1 MDAMAVS
8 VSRSGN
14 YRLGSASGQVL
25 FPDRE
30 ISFCGEIGL
39 AVRSHILALWRDYG
53 AVRKKLRHNRATRLP
68 NRANTAMSSVT
79 DLLNT
84 IRASGN
90 GVSLAELLTRYPG
103 IPRRTAQRQIA
114 ALIDSGHV
122 VALGEGRARRYF
134 AAGAESGPAPRL
146 ASVDSFPPFIPLSA
160 DSQDILAY
168 IDQPP
173 EARKPVGYQR
183 DFLDAYRPN
192 ETWYLSESL
201 RRQLYRMGKTTDVE
215 APAGT
220 YSRAILNRLLID
232 LSWASSHLE
241 GNTYS
246 RLDTR
251 ELIEH
256 GKAARGKAAIETQ
269 MILNHKTA
277 IEMLVE
283 NIDSAE
289 FNRYTLMNLHSA
301 LAENLLPNPA
311 DEGRIRQ
318 HAVDIGKSVYRPLS
332 TPQQIEEALDA
343 LLLKASLIRDP
354 FEQSF
359 FMMVHLPYLQPFAD
373 INKRSS
379 RLAANLPLFRANLC
393 PLTFLD
399 VPEQAYSRATLGV
412 YEMTRVELLRDLYV
426 WAYERSTQEY
436 LAIKQDL
443 AEPDP
448 LRLAWRDFIKQ
459 TLREV
464 VTHPEL
470 DPLSCIQRAVA
481 ERVPAEA
488 RPDVQALIVEEL
500 RRLHE
505 GVLARYGL
513 RLSEYAAWKARQGRA
528 APSSSMG
535 HGIH

>member
-1 MDAMAVS
+1 
-8 VSRSGN
+8 
-14 YRLGSASGQVL
+14 
-25 FPDRE
+25 
-30 ISFCGEIGL
+30 
-39 AVRSHILALWRDYG
+39 
-53 AVRKKLRHNRATRLP
+53 
-68 NRANTAMSSVT
+68 MSSNL
-79 DLLNT
+79 DLLNS
-84 IRASGN
+84 IQAAQN
-90 GVSLAELLTRYPG
+90 GLTLAELLSAHPG
-103 IPRRTAQRQIA
+103 IARRTAQRWVAKLVEGGQVA
-114 ALIDSGHV
+114 AR
-122 VALGEGRARRYF
+122 GEGRARRYIYSD
-134 AAGAESGPAPRL
+134 AQADRGAPARG
-146 ASVDSFPPFIPLSA
+146 VDSFPPFIPLSA
-160 DSQDILAY
+160 DSRDILAY

-173 EARKPVGYQR
+173 GARKPVGYQR

-201 RRQLYRMGKTTDVE
+201 RRQLHKMGRTPDVDE
-215 APAGT
+215 PAGT

-277 IEMLVE
+277 IELLVE

-289 FNRYTLMNLHSA
+289 FDRYTLMNLHSA
-301 LAENLLPNPA
+301 LAENLLPNPG

-332 TPQQIEEALDA
+332 TPQQIDSTLDV
-343 LLLKASLIRDP
+343 LLGKARQIADP

-373 INKRSS
+373 VNKRTS

-443 AEPDP
+443 TEPDP
-448 LRLAWRDFIKQ
+448 LRLAWRDFIKE
-459 TLREV
+459 TLRELI
-464 VTHPEL
+464 THPEL
-470 DPLSCIQRAVA
+470 EPLDGIQRAVA
-481 ERVPAEA
+481 ERIPKGEQAG
-488 RPDVQALIVEEL
+488 VQALLIEEL

-513 RLSEYAAWKARQGRA
+513 RPSDYTAWRAIHGR
-528 APSSSMG
+528 
-535 HGIH
+535 

>member
-1 MDAMAVS
+1 MTS
-8 VSRSGN
+8 TT
-14 YRLGSASGQVL
+14 
-25 FPDRE
+25 
-30 ISFCGEIGL
+30 
-39 AVRSHILALWRDYG
+39 H
-53 AVRKKLRHNRATRLP
+53 
-68 NRANTAMSSVT
+68 
-79 DLLNT
+79 LLNSIGAT
-84 IRASGN
+84 ERGLT
-90 GVSLAELLTRYPG
+90 LAELLAEHPALA
-103 IPRRTAQRQIA
+103 RRTAQRMVAQLIESGQVA
-114 ALIDSGHV
+114 AQG
-122 VALGEGRARRYF
+122 AGRARRYVCS
-134 AAGAESGPAPRL
+134 AAPLGTGERAAQGGGFPR
-146 ASVDSFPPFIPLSA
+146 FIPLSA

-168 IDQPP
+168 IDQPAS
-173 EARKPVGYQR
+173 ARKPVGYQR
-183 DFLDAYRPN
+183 DFLDAYRPG
-192 ETWYLSESL
+192 ETWYLSASL
-201 RRQLYRMGKTTDVE
+201 RRQLHQMGRTADVD

-251 ELIEH
+251 ALFEH
-256 GKAARGKAAIETQ
+256 GRAAQGKAALETQ
-269 MILNHKTA
+269 MILNHKSA
-277 IEMLVE
+277 IELLVE

-289 FNRYTLMNLHSA
+289 LNRYTLMNLHSA

-318 HAVDIGKSVYRPLS
+318 HAVDIGQSVYRPLS
-332 TPQQIEEALDA
+332 TPQQIDDA
-343 LLLKASLIRDP
+343 LNVLLSKAHRIRDP

-359 FMMVHLPYLQPFAD
+359 FMMVHLPYLQAFAD
-373 INKRSS
+373 INKRTS

-399 VPEQAYSRATLGV
+399 VPPEAYSRAILGV

-448 LRLAWRDFIKQ
+448 LRLAWRELIKQ
-459 TLREV
+459 TLREL
-464 VTHPEL
+464 VTQPER
-470 DPLSCIQRAVA
+470 DPLRHIQQSVAVH
-481 ERVPAEA
+481 VPAPAQADVEA
-488 RPDVQALIVEEL
+488 LMVQEL

-513 RLSEYAAWKARQGRA
+513 RPSEYAAWKAV
-528 APSSSMG
+528 
-535 HGIH
+535 HGS

>member
-1 MDAMAVS
+1 MAQFRQLRHHRATILLNGVGL
-8 VSRSGN
+8 VVVFGELRH
-14 YRLGSASGQVL
+14 
-25 FPDRE
+25 
-30 ISFCGEIGL
+30 FCGKKL
-39 AVRSHILALWRDYG
+39 AQFHQ
-53 AVRKKLRHNRATRLP
+53 LRHNRSTIHL
-68 NRANTAMSSVT
+68 NSANLAMSSIT
-79 DLLNT
+79 DLLSS
-84 IRASGN
+84 IQVSEN
-90 GVSLAELLTRYPG
+90 GLMLAELLKVHPD
-103 IPRRTAQRQIA
+103 IARRSAQRQIA
-114 ALIDSGHV
+114 KLIESGQITAQGV
-122 VALGEGRARRYF
+122 GRVRRYF
-134 AAGAESGPAPRL
+134 GTGFQADRDIPAARPDIVP
-146 ASVDSFPPFIPLSA
+146 DTFPGFIPLSA
-160 DSQDILAY
+160 DSRDILGY
-168 IDQPP
+168 IDQPV
-173 EARKPVGYQR
+173 EARKPVGYQS
-183 DFLDAYRPN
+183 DFLEAYRVN
-192 ETWYLSESL
+192 ETWYLSASL
-201 RRQLYRMGKTTDVE
+201 RRQLHKMGRTADDD
-215 APAGT
+215 APVGT

-256 GKAARGKAAIETQ
+256 GKAARGKASIETQ

-277 IEMLVE
+277 IELLVE
-283 NIDSAE
+283 NIDSAG

-301 LAENLLPNPA
+301 LSENLLPNPA

-318 HAVDIGKSVYRPLS
+318 HAVDIGKSVYRPLT
-332 TPQQIEEALDA
+332 TPQQIEGALDI
-343 LLLKASLIRDP
+343 LLNKANQIRDP

-373 INKRSS
+373 INKRTS

-436 LAIKQDL
+436 LVIKQNL

-448 LRLAWRDFIKQ
+448 LRLEWRDLIKQ
-459 TLREV
+459 TIREV
-464 VTHPEL
+464 ISHPER
-470 DPLSCIQRAVA
+470 DPYSSIQRSVA
-481 ERVPAEA
+481 EHVPEYEQSAM
-488 RPDVQALIVEEL
+488 QALIVEEL

-513 RLSEYAAWKARQGRA
+513 RPLEYAAWKAVV
-528 APSSSMG
+528 G
-535 HGIH
+535 H

>member
-1 MDAMAVS
+1 
-8 VSRSGN
+8 
-14 YRLGSASGQVL
+14 
-25 FPDRE
+25 
-30 ISFCGEIGL
+30 
-39 AVRSHILALWRDYG
+39 
-53 AVRKKLRHNRATRLP
+53 
-68 NRANTAMSSVT
+68 MSSSS
-79 DLLNT
+79 DLMNS
-84 IRASGN
+84 IQASEG
-90 GVSLAELLTRYPG
+90 GLTLAELLTAHPDTA
-103 IPRRTAQRQIA
+103 RRTAQRLIA
-114 ALIDSGHV
+114 KLIESGQ
-122 VALGEGRARRYF
+122 VAASGQGRARRYF
-134 AAGAESGPAPRL
+134 RADAQPSGGAL
-146 ASVDSFPPFIPLSA
+146 ATQTDRFPPFIPLSA

-168 IDQPP
+168 VDQPAQ
-173 EARKPVGYQR
+173 ARKPVGYQP

-192 ETWYLSESL
+192 ETGYLSESL
-201 RRQLYRMGKTTDVE
+201 RRQLHQMGRTTDARE
-215 APAGT
+215 PAGT

-232 LSWASSHLE
+232 LSWASSQLE

-277 IEMLVE
+277 IELLVE
-283 NIDSAE
+283 NIEVAQY
-289 FNRYTLMNLHSA
+289 NRYTLMNLHSA

-332 TPQQIEEALDA
+332 VPQQIEDA
-343 LLLKASLIRDP
+343 LQVLLGKANQIEDP

-373 INKRSS
+373 INKRTS

-436 LAIKQDL
+436 LAIKHDL

-459 TLREV
+459 TIREV
-464 VTHPEL
+464 ITYPERQ
-470 DPLSCIQRAVA
+470 PLVRIQQAVA
-481 ERVPAEA
+481 ERIPEAEQA
-488 RPDVQALIVEEL
+488 GVQALAVEEL

-513 RLSEYAAWKARQGRA
+513 RPSEYTAWRA
-528 APSSSMG
+528 VHG
-535 HGIH
+535 H

>member
-1 MDAMAVS
+1 MSTANDLLKSIQDS
-8 VSRSGN
+8 VS
-14 YRLGSASGQVL
+14 
-25 FPDRE
+25 
-30 ISFCGEIGL
+30 GL
-39 AVRSHILALWRDYG
+39 
-53 AVRKKLRHNRATRLP
+53 T
-68 NRANTAMSSVT
+68 
-79 DLLNT
+79 
-84 IRASGN
+84 
-90 GVSLAELLTRYPG
+90 LAELLTRHSDVA
-103 IPRRTAQRQIA
+103 RRTAQRWISQLIIDGQI
-114 ALIDSGHV
+114 SGI
-122 VALGEGRARRYF
+122 GEGRARRYLVVKTVGTKV
-134 AAGAESGPAPRL
+134 AATEQDIFPAY
-146 ASVDSFPPFIPLSA
+146 IQLSA
-160 DSQDILAY
+160 DSRDILAY
-168 IDQPP
+168 VDQPL

-183 DFLDAYRPN
+183 DFLDAYQPN
-192 ETWYLSESL
+192 QTWYLSESL
-201 RRQLYRMGKTTDVE
+201 RRQLRKMGRTAEAD

-256 GKAARGKAAIETQ
+256 GKVAQGKAAIETQ

-277 IEMLVE
+277 IELLVE
-283 NIDSAE
+283 NAATVGFD
-289 FNRYTLMNLHSA
+289 RYTLMNLHSA
-301 LAENLLPNPA
+301 LSENLLPNPA

-318 HAVDIGKSVYRPLS
+318 HAVEISKSVYRPLS
-332 TPQQIEEALDA
+332 APQQINDALD
-343 LLLKASLIRDP
+343 LLLEKASQIVDP

-373 INKRSS
+373 INKRTS

-399 VPEQAYSRATLGV
+399 VPEQAYSRSILGL
-412 YEMTRVELLRDLYV
+412 YELTRVELLRDLYV

-448 LRLAWRDFIKQ
+448 VRLAYRDVIKQ
-459 TLREV
+459 TIREV
-464 VTHPEL
+464 VTRTEEGAL
-470 DPLSCIQRAVA
+470 TVIQQSVA
-481 ERVPAEA
+481 KGVDEA
-488 RPDVQALIVEEL
+488 NRENVQALIIEEL

-513 RLSEYAAWKARQGRA
+513 RPSEFAAWKTRQA
-528 APSSSMG
+528 AKSSD
-535 HGIH
+535 

>member
-1 MDAMAVS
+1 MSPTTALLNSIQA
-8 VSRSGN
+8 
-14 YRLGSASGQVL
+14 SASG
-25 FPDRE
+25 
-30 ISFCGEIGL
+30 I
-39 AVRSHILALWRDYG
+39 
-53 AVRKKLRHNRATRLP
+53 T
-68 NRANTAMSSVT
+68 
-79 DLLNT
+79 
-84 IRASGN
+84 
-90 GVSLAELLTRYPG
+90 LAELLTQHPG
-103 IPRRTAQRQIA
+103 IARRTTQRLIAKLIENGQIIA
-114 ALIDSGHV
+114 T
-122 VALGEGRARRYF
+122 GEGRARRYF
-134 AAGAESGPAPRL
+134 GVRTQTGDNTLAARPGN
-146 ASVDSFPPFIPLSA
+146 FPNFIPVSA

-168 IDQPP
+168 IDQPL
-173 EARKPVGYQR
+173 EARRPVGYQR
-183 DFLDAYRPN
+183 DFLDGYRPN
-192 ETWYLSESL
+192 ETWYLSEPL
-201 RRQLYRMGKTTDVE
+201 RRQLHKMGKTADFDE
-215 APAGT
+215 PAGT
-220 YSRAILNRLLID
+220 YSRAILNRLMID

-256 GKAARGKAAIETQ
+256 GKVARGKDAIETQ

-277 IEMLVE
+277 IELLVE
-283 NIDSAE
+283 NIESAE

-332 TPQQIEEALDA
+332 TPQQIEDALDT
-343 LLLKASLIRDP
+343 LLDKANSIRDP

-373 INKRSS
+373 INKRTS
-379 RLAANLPLFRANLC
+379 RLAANLPLFHANLC

-399 VPEQAYSRATLGV
+399 VPEQAYNRAMLGV
-412 YEMTRVELLRDLYV
+412 YELTRLELLRDLYV

-448 LRLAWRDFIKQ
+448 LRLAWRDVIKQ
-459 TLREV
+459 TIREIV
-464 VTHPEL
+464 IQPEL
-470 DPLSCIQRAVA
+470 DPLAHIQRSVLAQVPEH
-481 ERVPAEA
+481 ERPS
-488 RPDVQALIVEEL
+488 VQALIVEEL

-513 RLSEYAAWKARQGRA
+513 RPSEYAAWKAGR
-528 APSSSMG
+528 G
-535 HGIH
+535 Q

>member
-1 MDAMAVS
+1 MA
-8 VSRSGN
+8 
-14 YRLGSASGQVL
+14 Q
-25 FPDRE
+25 F
-30 ISFCGEIGL
+30 I
-39 AVRSHILALWRDYG
+39 
-53 AVRKKLRHNRATRLP
+53 KLRQNSAKITQ
-68 NRANTAMSSVT
+68 NGAKTAMNPTTKLQHSFQ
-79 DLLNT
+79 
-84 IRASGN
+84 AAQN
-90 GVSLAELLTRYPG
+90 GLTLAELLTRHPDMA
-103 IPRRTAQRQIA
+103 RRTTQRLIAKLIEGGQIT
-114 ALIDSGHV
+114 
-122 VALGEGRARRYF
+122 ALGEGRARRYF
-134 AAGAESGPAPRL
+134 DAGSQVAVATSLRGSA
-146 ASVDSFPPFIPLSA
+146 DGFPIHIPLSA
-160 DSQDILAY
+160 DSRDILAY
-168 IDQPP
+168 INLPP

-183 DFLDAYRPN
+183 DFLEAYCPN
-192 ETWYLSESL
+192 QTWYLSESL
-201 RRQLYRMGKTTDVE
+201 RRQLHKMGRTADRD

-256 GKAARGKAAIETQ
+256 GKAARGKGAIETQ

-277 IEMLVE
+277 IELLVE
-283 NIDSAE
+283 NIDSAG

-332 TPQQIEEALDA
+332 APQLIDDLLD
-343 LLLKASLIRDP
+343 LLLAKASQILDP

-359 FMMVHLPYLQPFAD
+359 FMMVQLPYLQPFAD
-373 INKRSS
+373 INKRTS

-412 YEMTRVELLRDLYV
+412 YEMTRVELLRDLFV

-448 LRLAWRDFIKQ
+448 LRLAWRDFIKE

-464 VTHPEL
+464 VKHPQAE
-470 DPLSCIQRAVA
+470 PVSWIQQAVA
-481 ERVPAEA
+481 AQVPVPEQAK
-488 RPDVQALIVEEL
+488 VQALVIEEL

-513 RLSEYAAWKARQGRA
+513 RPAEYEAWKVV
-528 APSSSMG
+528 
-535 HGIH
+535 H

>member
-1 MDAMAVS
+1 
-8 VSRSGN
+8 
-14 YRLGSASGQVL
+14 
-25 FPDRE
+25 
-30 ISFCGEIGL
+30 
-39 AVRSHILALWRDYG
+39 
-53 AVRKKLRHNRATRLP
+53 
-68 NRANTAMSSVT
+68 MSSTT
-79 DLLNT
+79 DLLSS
-84 IRASGN
+84 IRATESGLT
-90 GVSLAELLTRYPG
+90 LAELLTAHPD
-103 IPRRTAQRQIA
+103 IARRTAQRLIA
-114 ALIDSGHV
+114 KLIERGQV
-122 VALGEGRARRYF
+122 TARGEGRARRYYPSDVQSS
-134 AAGAESGPAPRL
+134 SGVL
-146 ASVDSFPPFIPLSA
+146 ATSADRFPPFIPLSA

-192 ETWYLSESL
+192 ETGYLSESL
-201 RRQLYRMGKTTDVE
+201 RRQLHKMGRTTE
-215 APAGT
+215 AREPAGT

-256 GKAARGKAAIETQ
+256 GKAARGKGTIETQ

-277 IEMLVE
+277 IELLVE
-283 NIDSAE
+283 NIEAAE

-318 HAVDIGKSVYRPLS
+318 HTVDIGKSVYRPLS
-332 TPQQIEEALDA
+332 TPQQIEDA
-343 LLLKASLIRDP
+343 LEVLLGKAKQIEDP

-373 INKRSS
+373 INKRTS

-412 YEMTRVELLRDLYV
+412 YEMARVELLRDLYV

-436 LAIKQDL
+436 LAIKQGL
-443 AEPDP
+443 VEPDP

-459 TLREV
+459 TIREII
-464 VTHPEL
+464 THPEL
-470 DPLSCIQRAVA
+470 EPLFCIQRAVA
-481 ERVPAEA
+481 ARVPEA
-488 RPDVQALIVEEL
+488 AQADVQALTVEAL
-500 RRLHE
+500 RMLHE

-513 RLSEYAAWKARQGRA
+513 RPTEYTTWKAVH
-528 APSSSMG
+528 G
-535 HGIH
+535 H

>member
-1 MDAMAVS
+1 LVDDGLVIAQGNGRSRRYVGATSSSAGNSTDVS
-8 VSRSGN
+8 SQTRQSDV
-14 YRLGSASGQVL
+14 
-25 FPDRE
+25 FPD
-30 ISFCGEIGL
+30 
-39 AVRSHILALWRDYG
+39 
-53 AVRKKLRHNRATRLP
+53 
-68 NRANTAMSSVT
+68 
-79 DLLNT
+79 
-84 IRASGN
+84 
-90 GVSLAELLTRYPG
+90 
-103 IPRRTAQRQIA
+103 
-114 ALIDSGHV
+114 
-122 VALGEGRARRYF
+122 
-134 AAGAESGPAPRL
+134 
-146 ASVDSFPPFIPLSA
+146 FIPLSA
-160 DSQDILAY
+160 DSWDILDY
-168 IDQPP
+168 INQPV
-173 EARKPVGYQR
+173 EARNPVAYQR
-183 DFLDAYRPN
+183 DFLDAYIPN
-192 ETWYLSESL
+192 KSWYLSESL
-201 RRQLYRMGKTTDVE
+201 RSQLYKMGRTTDNQE
-215 APAGT
+215 PAGT

-256 GKAARGKAAIETQ
+256 GKSAKGKATIETQ
-269 MILNHKTA
+269 MILNHKSA
-277 IEMLVE
+277 IELLVE
-283 NIDSAE
+283 NIESAE
-289 FNRYTLMNLHSA
+289 FNRYTVMNLHST

-318 HAVDIGKSVYRPLS
+318 HAVDISLSAFRPLS
-332 TPQQIEEALDA
+332 VSSQIEDTLDV
-343 LLLKASLIRDP
+343 LLDKASQIDDA

-373 INKRSS
+373 INKRCS

-448 LRLAWRDFIKQ
+448 LRLTWRDFIKQ
-459 TLREV
+459 TIREV
-464 VTHPEL
+464 VSNPES
-470 DPLSCIQRAVA
+470 DPFSLI
-481 ERVPAEA
+481 
-488 RPDVQALIVEEL
+488 QALIKNEIPATEQADLQALVIDEL

-513 RLSEYAAWKARQGRA
+513 RPSEYSTWKAA
-528 APSSSMG
+528 HLS
-535 HGIH
+535 I